1 MEEISES
8 LKKRTKADI
17 YPPDVI
23 RCRQTGTLSVVCSD
37 SPAEPPATTASW
49 PHGLDVEKGP
59 RRLLPRIGPVVSEI
73 PSPLGRA
80 LPKNRRNLGFP
91 GVHGLAARNRK
102 TEWWARQDS
111 NLQPDR
117 YERSALTN

>member
-17 YPPDVI
+17 YPPNVI
-23 RCRQTGTLSVVCSD
+23 RCRQTGTLSVVCTD

-49 PHGLDVEKGP
+49 PHGLDVENCP
-59 RRLLPRIGPVVSEI
+59 RRHLSEIGSVVSRI

-80 LPKNRRNLGFP
+80 LPKNRRNPGFP
-91 GVHGLAARNRK
+91 R
-102 TEWWARQDS
+102 
-111 NLQPDR
+111 
-117 YERSALTN
+117 